1 MNNKRLR
8 LIQLGII
15 CLSAAF
21 IAAGIY
27 RGECAEVLKKAINI
41 CLSCIGIG

>member
-1 MNNKRLR
+1 MNNKKLR
-8 LIQLGII
+8 LIQIGVI

-21 IAAGIY
+21 IVIGLY
-27 RGECAEVLKKAINI
+27 RGECAEVLKKAVWI